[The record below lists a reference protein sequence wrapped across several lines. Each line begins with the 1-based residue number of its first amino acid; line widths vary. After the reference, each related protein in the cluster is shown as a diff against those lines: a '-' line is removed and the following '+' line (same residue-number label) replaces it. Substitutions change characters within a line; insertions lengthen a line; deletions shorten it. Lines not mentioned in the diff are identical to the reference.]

1 MTNKGTARMPV
12 VKPDFHAIKNV
23 SALDAECMEG
33 YRDGRRK
40 DSPEPSSNRH
50 PAYIH
55 GFRNGRDDAGITRRY
70 ETAQERRNIWA
81 SIEAAFPEDAQI
93 NP

>member
-1 MTNKGTARMPV
+1 MTA
-12 VKPDFHAIKNV
+12 PDFHSIYPDPI
-23 SALDAECMEG
+23 DAEVSHG
-33 YRDGRRK
+33 YYDGRRP

-70 ETAQERRNIWA
+70 ETAQQRRDILA
-81 SIEAAFPEDAQI
+81 MIVATCSD
-93 NP
+93 